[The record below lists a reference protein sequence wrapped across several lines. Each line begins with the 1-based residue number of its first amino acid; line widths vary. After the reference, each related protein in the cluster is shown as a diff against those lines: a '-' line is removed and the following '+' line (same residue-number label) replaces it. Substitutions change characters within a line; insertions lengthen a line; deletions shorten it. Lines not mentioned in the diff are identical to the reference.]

1 MANAPPR
8 LVLFDGVCRFC
19 DGAVRWLLE
28 RDPEGR
34 LRFATLQGETAA
46 ALRESHPEF
55 PTDLETLVYVETD
68 ASGEH
73 IYLRSDAIFRVV
85 AQLRSPWRHVA
96 RLRRLPRGLTD
107 AVYRVFVRNRYRIFG
122 KFDECVI
129 PTADERARFV
139 A

>member
-1 MANAPPR
+1 MESIPPR
-8 LVLFDGVCRFC
+8 LVFFDGVCRFC

-34 LRFATLQGETAA
+34 LHFAPLQGEAA
-46 ALRESHPEF
+46 TALRERHPVF

-68 ASGEH
+68 ASGERV
-73 IYLRSDAIFRVV
+73 YLRSDAIFRVV
-85 AQLRSPWRHVA
+85 AQIRSPWRYLG
-96 RLRRLPRGLTD
+96 RLRWLPRVFTD

-129 PTADERARFV
+129 PDADVRARFV